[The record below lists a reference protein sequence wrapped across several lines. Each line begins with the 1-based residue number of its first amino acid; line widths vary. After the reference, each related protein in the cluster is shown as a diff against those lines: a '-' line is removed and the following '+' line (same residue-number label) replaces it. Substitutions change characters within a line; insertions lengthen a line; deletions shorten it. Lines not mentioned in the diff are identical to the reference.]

1 MVSLQSEILNKYSV
15 ALVGQDKLNRLL
27 SQGVPHGAWFS
38 GWLSRN
44 GWSNQLVKCYCDNG
58 WLERLCR
65 GVVYRKGDTMWAYPM
80 LASYLRQDGEN
91 LHVAAHSALELHG
104 YMHFVP
110 MGKPRVMVALH
121 EDYEPVWLKMDAYD
135 RSFVPVRMDAFR
147 NTADRLAVG
156 ELELQ
161 VSSPEQ
167 AFAECLLLAPRHYGY
182 MDLFLLMEQL
192 TVLRPDKVT
201 EVLRKVDNQRVRRLY
216 LYMAEKA
223 GHVWLEDVDVEA
235 IGLTTS
241 PLTVVRGGSFVNRYK
256 MTIPTELYEY
266 E

>member
-80 LASYLRQDGEN
+80 LASYLKQDGEN